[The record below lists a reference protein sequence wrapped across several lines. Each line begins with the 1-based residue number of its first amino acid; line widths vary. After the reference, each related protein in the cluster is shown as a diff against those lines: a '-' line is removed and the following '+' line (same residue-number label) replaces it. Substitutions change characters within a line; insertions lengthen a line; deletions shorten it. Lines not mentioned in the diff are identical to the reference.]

1 MSKINDLFIS
11 SYNEIKNVRCIT
23 LVAMLGAI
31 SIVLG
36 YLAIMPVET
45 IKITFNFLPNEFA
58 FYLFG
63 PVVGAV
69 YGAALDI
76 LTWFIKPA
84 GPFFY
89 GFTVSAVLTGLLYG
103 FILYKR
109 PLSLKRIIIANL
121 IYMCTINLLL
131 NTYWLTLLYG
141 YNFMALLPMRALKAV
156 IMFPVE
162 TAMLYALIRGVEA
175 TGVLK
180 SIHNKK
186 TKVS

>member
-1 MSKINDLFIS
+1 MSKIKALFIS

-36 YLAIMPVET
+36 SLAIMPVET
-45 IKITFNFLPNEFA
+45 IKITFNFLPNEFV

-63 PVVGAV
+63 PVVGVV

-76 LTWFIKPA
+76 LTWFIRPA

-103 FILYKR
+103 FILYQR

-121 IYMCTINLLL
+121 IYMCTVNLLL
-131 NTYWLTLLYG
+131 NTYWLTQLYG
-141 YNFMALLPMRALKAV
+141 YNFMALLPVRALKAV
-156 IMFPVE
+156 ILFPVE
-162 TAMLYALIRGVEA
+162 TALLYALIRGVEA

-180 SIHNKK
+180 GIHNKK

>member
-1 MSKINDLFIS
+1 MSKIKDLFIS

-23 LVAMLGAI
+23 LVAMFGAI

-45 IKITFNFLPNEFA
+45 IKITFTFLPNEFV

-121 IYMCTINLLL
+121 IYMCTVNLLL
-131 NTYWLTLLYG
+131 NTYWLTQLYG
-141 YNFMALLPMRALKAV
+141 YSFMALLPMRALKAV

-162 TAMLYALIRGVEA
+162 TAMLYALIKGVEA

-180 SIHNKK
+180 SLHNKK